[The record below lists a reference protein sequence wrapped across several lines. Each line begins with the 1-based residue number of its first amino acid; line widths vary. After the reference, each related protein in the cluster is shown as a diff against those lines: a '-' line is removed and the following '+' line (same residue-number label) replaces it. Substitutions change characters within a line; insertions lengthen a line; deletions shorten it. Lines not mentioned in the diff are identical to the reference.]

1 MIASMNKVMVMGRV
15 ESDADHRLVG
25 DGTKGKLGFRLR
37 TERQW
42 KEQTF
47 STVHRIVAWGSM
59 AEQHKSL
66 KAGATVYVDGRLENR
81 KYEKDGETKWIS
93 EISAG
98 DIQVFGAP
106 AASETLPEE
115 EIPF

>member
-1 MIASMNKVMVMGRV
+1 MVASMNKILIMGRV

-25 DGTKGKLGFRLR
+25 DGQRGKLGFRVR
-37 TERQW
+37 TERKW

-47 STVHRIVAWGSM
+47 STVHRVVAWGTM
-59 AEQHKSL
+59 AEQHKNL
-66 KAGATVYVDGRLENR
+66 RAGTTVYVDGRLENR

-93 EISAG
+93 EISAN
-98 DIQVFGAP
+98 DIQTFGEVAHQ
-106 AASETLPEE
+106 SEVEE